1 MTNTDFNELPIVD
14 VKEETVLE
22 KFEGEAKPENLFER
36 IHIEDGEIIKVEK
49 FENGEL
55 VSTEEVKEVT

>member
-1 MTNTDFNELPIVD
+1 MTQDTPVVLQAQEN
-14 VKEETVLE
+14 TVLE
-22 KFEGEAKPENLFER
+22 KFEGKPVPENLFER

-55 VSTEEVKEVT
+55 ISTDEVKEVT